1 MSDHGKQVYLSVAS
15 DVVYFRFSSTY
26 GRRLQ
31 TADINTTNANVI
43 NHYVLGGGACNYP
56 SSTAAG
62 LLLLY
67 SVDGGMTY
75 VPMQSYAYASYRS
88 PTEVTYLL
96 PAAAKTGATRF
107 VKRKRCAF

>member
-1 MSDHGKQVYLSVAS
+1 MILFS
-15 DVVYFRFSSTY
+15 RFLNTY

-43 NHYVLGGGACNYP
+43 NHYVLGGGSCNYP
-56 SSTAAG
+56 SNAVAG

-88 PTEVTYLL
+88 PTEVTLLL

-107 VKRKRCAF
+107 VETERCAF